1 MSLRTNTNEQRLKTG
16 GEDHLLLQEN
26 VVKNGNTLL
35 SMNSTMNSKVQPT
48 KHNSFTSVASE
59 QVPVRLTP
67 AWEETNLPNDELN
80 FKTFSMDD
88 AVLETDPPKDRW
100 NIVYLILVLHGIGIL
115 MPWNMFI
122 NAKSYFVE
130 YKLGE
135 DYLGKD
141 LYYASIFMAYLT
153 IGSQL
158 PSLLFNWL
166 NIFCPIGGKL
176 TTRIVWSILTEV
188 LCFVFTVALVMINTS
203 QIPALF
209 FWSTLGSIV
218 LLNMANGIYN
228 NSVFGMAAK
237 LPTKYIGAV
246 VLGTNLSGTFTS
258 IANIASISITPD
270 ARTAAI
276 YYFTTALFV
285 LLACFDTYFALP
297 LNRFYKYHELIYQ
310 REIENQNSKQ
320 SGEDE
325 KVPYWRIFKQASP
338 QLFNVFFVFF
348 VTLSIFPAVHS
359 DIKTSSKDFL
369 FGEIYYTSVMCFLTF
384 NVCALIGTYF
394 STLFSWPN
402 KKWLFIPV
410 VLRVILIPLF
420 LVCNYQPIGV
430 TRLMPV
436 LINNDYVFWALGAIL
451 GLSSGYYSSVAM
463 MYAPSCV
470 EPRYSGIAGMF
481 GAAMLLTGICSGI
494 LFGMLMPFIVKHISI

>member
-1 MSLRTNTNEQRLKTG
+1 MT
-16 GEDHLLLQEN
+16 
-26 VVKNGNTLL
+26 
-35 SMNSTMNSKVQPT
+35 ST
-48 KHNSFTSVASE
+48 
-59 QVPVRLTP
+59 
-67 AWEETNLPNDELN
+67 WEVNNLPNNKLN
-80 FKTFSMDD
+80 SEIFCMDD
-88 AVLETDPPKDRW
+88 SVLQSDPPKDRW

-122 NAKSYFVE
+122 NAKSYFVD
-130 YKLGE
+130 YKLGH
-135 DYLGKD
+135 DYLGDD

-153 IGSQL
+153 IGSQF

-188 LCFVFTVALVMINTS
+188 LCFIFTVALVMINTS

-209 FWSTLGSIV
+209 FWSTLCSIV

-228 NSVFGMAAK
+228 SSVFGMAAK
-237 LPTKYIGAV
+237 LPAKYIGAV

-285 LLACFDTYFALP
+285 LLTCFNTYFALP
-297 LNRFYKYHELIYQ
+297 SNRFYKFHEHIYLQ
-310 REIENQNSKQ
+310 KIENQDLKQ
-320 SGEDE
+320 CGDDD
-325 KVPYWRIFKQASP
+325 KIPYWSIFKQAGP
-338 QLFNVFFVFF
+338 QLINVFFVFF

-359 DIKTSSKDFL
+359 DIKMSSKDFI
-369 FGEIYYTSVMCFLTF
+369 FGETYYTSVMCFLTF
-384 NVCALIGTYF
+384 NVCALIGTYL
-394 STLFSWPN
+394 STLVSWP
-402 KKWLFIPV
+402 KPKWLFVPV
-410 VLRVILIPLF
+410 ALRILLIPLF
-420 LVCNYQPIGV
+420 LICNYHPIGV
-430 TRLMPV
+430 TRIMPV
-436 LINNDYVFWALGAIL
+436 LIENDYVFWTLGAIL

-463 MYAPSCV
+463 MYTPSCV

-481 GAAMLLTGICSGI
+481 GAAVLLTGICCGI
-494 LFGMLMPFIVKHISI
+494 LFGMITPFIVRHVSI

>member
-1 MSLRTNTNEQRLKTG
+1 MSSTWEINNSPNKNLKT
-16 GEDHLLLQEN
+16 QI
-26 VVKNGNTLL
+26 
-35 SMNSTMNSKVQPT
+35 
-48 KHNSFTSVASE
+48 
-59 QVPVRLTP
+59 
-67 AWEETNLPNDELN
+67 
-80 FKTFSMDD
+80 FSMDKF
-88 AVLETDPPKDRW
+88 VLESNPPKDRR

-122 NAKSYFVE
+122 NAKSYFVD
-130 YKLGE
+130 YKLGN
-135 DYLGKD
+135 DYLGHD
-141 LYYASIFMAYLT
+141 LHYASIFMAYLT

-209 FWSTLGSIV
+209 FWSTLCNIV

-228 NSVFGMAAK
+228 SSVFGMAAK
-237 LPTKYIGAV
+237 LPAKYIGAV

-285 LLACFDTYFALP
+285 LITCLNTYFALP
-297 LNRFYKYHELIYQ
+297 LNRFYKHHELIYQ
-310 REIENQNSKQ
+310 RQIENQDSKQ
-320 SGEDE
+320 TEKDN
-325 KVPYWRIFKQASP
+325 KVPYWRVFKQASP

-348 VTLSIFPAVHS
+348 VTLSIFPAVYS
-359 DIKTSSKDFL
+359 DIKMSSKDFL
-369 FGEIYYTSVMCFLTF
+369 FGETYYTSIMCFLTF
-384 NVCALIGTYF
+384 NVCALIGTYL
-394 STLFSWPN
+394 STLVSWP
-402 KKWLFIPV
+402 KPKWLFIPV

-420 LVCNYQPIGV
+420 LICNYQPIGV
-430 TRLMPV
+430 TRIMPV
-436 LINNDYVFWALGAIL
+436 LIKNDYVFWALGAIL
-451 GLSSGYYSSVAM
+451 GLTSGYYSSVAM
-463 MYAPSCV
+463 MYIPSCV
-470 EPRYSGIAGMF
+470 APKYSGIAGMF
-481 GAAMLLTGICSGI
+481 GAAVLLTGICCGI
-494 LFGMLMPFIVKHISI
+494 LFGMITPLIVKHLSM